1 MTEKKAVHLRG
12 EELEAHT
19 EQVPAGEVEVHKV
32 VVAEQQTMDV
42 PVTRDEVVIE
52 RQAVNRPAA
61 GPIED
66 HSSEVEIP
74 VYQEEVALDK
84 RTVVREELEIG
95 KRAVPETQQVSTT
108 VQHEE
113 AQIEATGRVHL
124 HDDDADHLPDRAH
137 PPRHH

>member
-1 MTEKKAVHLRG
+1 MSEKKAVHLRA
-12 EELEAHT
+12 EELEARR
-19 EQVPAGEVEVHKV
+19 EQVQAGEIEIHKE

-61 GPIED
+61 GPIEEQT
-66 HSSEVEIP
+66 SVVEIP
-74 VYQEEVALDK
+74 VYEEEVTLDK

-95 KRAVPETQQVSTT
+95 KRAFPETQQVSTT

-113 AQIEATGRVHL
+113 ARIEAEGRVHL
-124 HDDDADHLPDRAH
+124 HDDDADNLPDRAH